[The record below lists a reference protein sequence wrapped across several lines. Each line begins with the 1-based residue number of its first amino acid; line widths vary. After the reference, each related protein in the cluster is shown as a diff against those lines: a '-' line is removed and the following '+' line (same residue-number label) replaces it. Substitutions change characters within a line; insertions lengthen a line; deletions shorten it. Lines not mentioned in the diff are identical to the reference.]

1 MIKIF
6 KIALITSLIASLYTG
21 CKSEDKP
28 EDILSEQQMM
38 SFFLDIYEAESSL
51 TSLGME
57 RDTVLAIFSEYED
70 VLFERHNLNKEQ
82 YQKSLTY
89 YYDNPG
95 KLEKIYEIL
104 IDTLTLR
111 ESKIQAIQEAERKKR
126 DSIRNINLKK

>member
-6 KIALITSLIASLYTG
+6 KIALVTSVVVYLFTG
-21 CKSEDKP
+21 CKSNDKP
-28 EDILSEQQMM
+28 EGILSEQEMM

-57 RDTVLAIFSEYED
+57 RDTVMAIFSKYENII
-70 VLFERHNLNKEQ
+70 FEKHNLNKER

-89 YYDNPG
+89 YYDHPG
-95 KLEKIYEIL
+95 ELERIYEIL

-126 DSIRNINLKK
+126 DSVRNINLLK

>member
-70 VLFERHNLNKEQ
+70 VIFERHNLNKEQ